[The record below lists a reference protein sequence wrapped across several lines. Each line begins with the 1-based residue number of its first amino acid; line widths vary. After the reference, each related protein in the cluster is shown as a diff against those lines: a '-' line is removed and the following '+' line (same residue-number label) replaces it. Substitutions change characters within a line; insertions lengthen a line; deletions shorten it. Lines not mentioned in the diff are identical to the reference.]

1 MKKILVLAGLLA
13 ILAAG
18 MSFGDAPRYKA
29 TYGGNPRMI
38 ADAGTLPG
46 NAPGPGPFAYPGTVV
61 FLDSSRN
68 QFGIY
73 VSRVNGTSSNG
84 SNIVGKVI
92 RQYLTSSG
100 NLEAFTWTNGGRPP
114 GIFFTDPNLNT
125 GTLLRYPSIDF
136 SAPETY
142 GFVTAAQVITT
153 FDAPFYIRNSGP
165 YGSGLWDAPV
175 QITASGLTFQ
185 NANGIW
191 LGNSSK
197 TICVPMEQTTTGIPL
212 MSEVIDTSGI
222 VVSPLQTVFDASG
235 GTQDYRNGKIMCYG
249 GGPSDGLNVKWST
262 DGGVTWVGDT
272 LSIYSLGTDTSYFYE
287 WNNVV
292 LQDGSIGV
300 IATMDADAHG
310 YAGQHSA
317 VQFFHQGRP
326 KVTIFSPGPGQ
337 AAAFPSISRKAD
349 NTLVAVFSYVAS
361 GWDSVAWSNGRTFW
375 DIGMS
380 YSTDGGVIWSAVKNL
395 TTTPLVGEGCPQMA
409 KNIGTDNRLHITYGT
424 SWRTSQPSDTA
435 DLYWAAQFA
444 GGAQVKTYNY
454 FFEEDLVGVEGGPAK
469 TTLPAAYEL
478 AAARPNP
485 THGNTAIQYT
495 LPAAGQVNLAVY
507 NAAGQLVKTLVS
519 GQRSAGVH
527 SAQWDG
533 RGVSSGVYFYRLNV
547 GTFTKTQTVVV
558 VR

>member
-18 MSFGDAPRYKA
+18 MSFGELRQVAPYR
-29 TYGGNPRMI
+29 GDPRINP
-38 ADAGTLPG
+38 GTDQLPG
-46 NAPGPGPFAYPGTVV
+46 NAPGPGPFAYPGTAV

-68 QFGIY
+68 QNGIY
-73 VSRVNGTSSNG
+73 ISRVNGTSSNG

-100 NLEAFTWTNGGRPP
+100 ILEAFTWTNGGRPP
-114 GIFFTDPNLNT
+114 TIFFTDPNLNT
-125 GTLLRYPSIDF
+125 GTGLRYPWLDF

-142 GFVTAAQVITT
+142 GFVTASQVITT
-153 FDAPFYIRNSGP
+153 FDAPYYIRNSGG

-175 QITASGLTFQ
+175 QIRPTGELYQ

-197 TICVPMEQTTTGIPL
+197 TICVPMEQGASPIAL
-212 MSEVIDTSGI
+212 MSEIIDTMGN
-222 VVSPLQTVFDASG
+222 VVGPLQTIFDQNGA
-235 GTQDYRNGKIMCYG
+235 TQDYRNGKILCFG
-249 GGPSDGLNVKWST
+249 GGPTDELNVKTSI
-262 DGGVTWVGDT
+262 DGGVTWVPD
-272 LSIYSLGTDTSYFYE
+272 SITVYVTGPDSGWYE
-287 WNNVV
+287 YNCVV
-292 LQDGSIGV
+292 LQDGSPGV
-300 IATMDADAHG
+300 LLTMDNVLHG

-317 VQFFHQGRP
+317 IQFFHKGSP
-326 KVTIFSPGPGQ
+326 KVTVFSPGPGQ
-337 AAAFPSISRKAD
+337 AAAFPAISRKAD
-349 NTLVAVFSYVAS
+349 NTLVAAFSYVES

-380 YSTDGGVIWSAVKNL
+380 YSTNGGVTWSAVRNL
-395 TTTPLVGEGCPQMA
+395 TNTPTVGEGCPQMA
-409 KNIGTDNRLHITYGT
+409 KNIGTDNRLHMTFGT
-424 SWRTSQPSDTA
+424 PWRTSQPSDTA
-435 DLYWAAQFA
+435 DLYWAVAFA
-444 GGAQVKTYNY
+444 GAQTKTYNY

-469 TTLPAAYEL
+469 TTLPATYEL